1 MNVKRIVGTGDKI
14 IGLTIPFALVIIV
27 LNILYPQYFQLHS
40 GLVGIIIGTT
50 FLIIGIPF
58 WFVSVVQILIYIP
71 KNKLI
76 TKGPFSILL
85 HPIYTSV
92 AIFVI
97 PGIGFIF
104 DTWAGL
110 GIGAILYIISRFFRV
125 QEEKAL
131 HSIFSEEYRTYRSKV
146 ILPWL

>member
-1 MNVKRIVGTGDKI
+1 MNIKRIVGAGDKI
-14 IGLTIPFALVIIV
+14 MGLTIPFALVGIV
-27 LNILYPQYFQLHS
+27 LNILYPQYFRLHS

-50 FLIIGIPF
+50 FLIIGLPF
-58 WFVSVVQILIYIP
+58 WLISVVQILVYIP

-76 TKGPFSILL
+76 TKGPFAILL

-97 PGIGFIF
+97 PGISLIF
-104 DTWAGL
+104 DTWVGL
-110 GIGAILYIISRFFRV
+110 GIGTILYIISRFFRG

-131 HSIFSEEYRTYRSKV
+131 HSIFPEEYHTYRSKV
-146 ILPWL
+146 KIPWL